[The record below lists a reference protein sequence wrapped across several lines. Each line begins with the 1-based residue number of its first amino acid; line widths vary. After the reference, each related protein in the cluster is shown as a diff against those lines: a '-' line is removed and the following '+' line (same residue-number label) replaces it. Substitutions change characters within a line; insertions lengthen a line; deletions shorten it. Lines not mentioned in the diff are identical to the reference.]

1 VVIGVVRLVA
11 VATGRYA
18 DDPFNG
24 AGGQTSSAPPR
35 LLDDTMGL
43 NDTDRRRIIAV
54 TVLTLVALP
63 ALWWANTSENS
74 STSPNL
80 AVAGIDPGIDAPTT
94 VPTRTAVDDGL
105 DDVAPVFL
113 EGPLSAAGAGQSE
126 IAIPAKP
133 LVDGVIAEATFRSSL
148 AAGTCIA
155 ADMTSGTRVTVV
167 NLANNRSVSCT
178 TVLAPGNR
186 AGALVMDT
194 DAFASIADLTDA
206 PIPVE
211 IRR

>member
-1 VVIGVVRLVA
+1 
-11 VATGRYA
+11 
-18 DDPFNG
+18 
-24 AGGQTSSAPPR
+24 
-35 LLDDTMGL
+35 MGL

-80 AVAGIDPGIDAPTT
+80 AVAGIDPGVDAPAAAPAQ
-94 VPTRTAVDDGL
+94 VPADDGL
-105 DDVAPVFL
+105 DHVAPVFL
-113 EGPLSAAGAGQSE
+113 EGPSSPAGAGQAE

-133 LVDGVIAEATFRSSL
+133 LIDGVIAKATFRG
-148 AAGTCIA
+148 AVADGTCIVPG
-155 ADMTSGTRVTVV
+155 MTSGSRVTVV

-178 TVLAPGNR
+178 TMLSPGNR
-186 AGALVMDT
+186 PGDLVMST
-194 DAFASIADLTDA
+194 SAFAGIADLTDA
-206 PIPVE
+206 PISVE